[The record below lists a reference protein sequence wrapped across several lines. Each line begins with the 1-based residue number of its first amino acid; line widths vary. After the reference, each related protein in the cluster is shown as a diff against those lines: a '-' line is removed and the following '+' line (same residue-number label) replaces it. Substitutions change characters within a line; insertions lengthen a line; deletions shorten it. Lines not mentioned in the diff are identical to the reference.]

1 MVSKNLVIHGDRV
14 PVEDSSGPTVT
25 TTSVPVS
32 AEMAPSFRLV
42 VYHVTEAGELVTDSV
57 QVPVEGINRGRVS
70 HVDRDAGSRGHVLGH
85 VVTCWVTWIVMLGRV
100 VTCWVTWCCGQGG

>member
-1 MVSKNLVIHGDRV
+1 MSKNLVIHGDRV
-14 PVEDSSGPTVT
+14 PVKDAGGSTVT

-42 VYHVTEAGELVTDSV
+42 VYHVTDAGELVTDSV

-70 HVDRDAGSRGHVLGH
+70 GHV
-85 VVTCWVTWIVMLGRV
+85 TRSRCPW
-100 VTCWVTWCCGQGG
+100 GGGINS